1 MFRNIKGQ
9 DRALTILNRSLERD
23 KIAHS
28 YLFYGPE
35 GVGKFTAA
43 LYFGMA
49 INCLATSEMKPC
61 GSCSS
66 CHKFL
71 TFSHPDLIYIFP
83 FPNAPGAD
91 ISVNGEI
98 SSKAVFDEYNDY
110 VKNKINTPWKEYF
123 FTKNVGIRIGSI
135 RMLEH
140 RIYLTPNEAVKK
152 IFLVEDADMMTR
164 QAANAFL
171 KTLEEPPE
179 DTVLILTTSR
189 LNSLLPTILSRCQK
203 IPFNPVSRLTIEQ
216 FLMNNSTAA
225 LEAKIFSRISNG
237 SMEKALRLAEKG
249 KLEARENTLEFLK
262 ILIAG
267 KDLKFVEFSNDYRR
281 SSSRPLLKQMI
292 SHLILWVAD
301 LAYYKYNQNEIVNL
315 DQTDIIQAIYNMN
328 PEVENY
334 VSKLTDFLEN
344 MSLKLDANVN
354 QQLILIEIYNI
365 LKDTLS
371 KKSS

>member
-1 MFRNIKGQ
+1 M
-9 DRALTILNRSLERD
+9 
-23 KIAHS
+23 
-28 YLFYGPE
+28 
-35 GVGKFTAA
+35 
-43 LYFGMA
+43 
-49 INCLATSEMKPC
+49 
-61 GSCSS
+61 
-66 CHKFL
+66 
-71 TFSHPDLIYIFP
+71 
-83 FPNAPGAD
+83 
-91 ISVNGEI
+91 
-98 SSKAVFDEYNDY
+98 
-110 VKNKINTPWKEYF
+110 
-123 FTKNVGIRIGSI
+123 GIRIGSI

-140 RIYLTPNEAVKK
+140 RIHLTPNEAVKK
-152 IFLVEDADMMTR
+152 IILVEDADMMTR
-164 QAANAFL
+164 QASNAFL

-203 IPFNPVSRLTIEQ
+203 IPFNPVSRPTIEQ
-216 FLMNNSTAA
+216 FLLDNSTEP

-301 LAYYKYNQNEIVNL
+301 LAYYKYKQNEIVNL
-315 DQTDIIQAIYNMN
+315 DQTDIIQTIYNMN

-354 QQLILIEIYNI
+354 QQLILIEIYNV